1 MTRLTNKLMNIDC
14 DFWELMDIES
24 GSDFMNEDGTM
35 NELFDAFCRTVEK
48 ELEKMNIES
57 VSKKVYSELED
68 SNYHT
73 MNRVLVKLGK
83 IA

>member
-1 MTRLTNKLMNIDC
+1 MTRITNKLINIDC

-57 VSKKVYSELED
+57 VSKKVYLELED

-73 MNRVLVKLGK
+73 MNRALVKLGM